1 MSDPHESPVPSYRD
15 LAERC
20 EVIVCCGTGGVG
32 KTTTAAA
39 TAMAAA
45 AMGRRAAVVTI
56 DPAKRLADA
65 LGIGELGNDPT
76 VIDGP
81 WSGTLAALMLDT
93 KATFDA
99 VVRRHAGSDEQ
110 AETILA
116 NRFYRNISTSLSG
129 TQDYMA
135 VEKLA
140 ELHSSG
146 EWDLV
151 VVDTPP
157 TRDALA
163 FLEAPK
169 LLTRL
174 LDNPIYRV
182 LISPSTGVLRAVNR
196 AATSVVRQLSRVVG
210 AEVVDD
216 AIEFFQA
223 FQGMEDGFRE
233 RADATLTLLGAD
245 ETAFVL
251 VASPRA
257 DTLVEAK
264 YFLDRLG
271 KADLDAAAVVVN
283 RVLPALSIDADR
295 AAELR
300 ADHPGGPVQAL
311 ADHAAAA
318 AGDDDRI
325 VDLLSAAP
333 GATVARVPLLP
344 SDVHDVD
351 TLRRIAEL
359 LTEG

>member
-1 MSDPHESPVPSYRD
+1 MSSYAD
-15 LAERC
+15 LAAEC
-20 EVIVCCGTGGVG
+20 QVIVCCGTGGVG

-45 AMGRRAAVVTI
+45 TMGRRAAVVTI

-65 LGIGELGNDPT
+65 LGIVELGNNPT
-76 VIDGP
+76 IIDGP
-81 WSGTLAALMLDT
+81 WEGTLAALMLDT
-93 KATFDA
+93 KATFDE
-99 VVRRHAGSDEQ
+99 VVRRHATSQNQ
-110 AETILA
+110 AETIYG
-116 NRFYRNISTSLSG
+116 NRFYKNISTSLSG

-140 ELHSSG
+140 ELHASG
-146 EWDLV
+146 DWDLV

-174 LDNPIYRV
+174 LDNPIYKL
-182 LISPSTGVLRAVNR
+182 LISPSQGVLRAVNR
-196 AATSVVRQLSRVVG
+196 AAGTVVRQLSRVVG

-245 ETAFVL
+245 ATAFVL

-257 DTLVEAK
+257 DTIVEAK
-264 YFLDRLG
+264 YFLRRLG

-283 RVLPALSIDADR
+283 RVLPALATDLDR
-295 AAELR
+295 SNAIAL
-300 ADHPGGPVQAL
+300 AHPGGPTQAL

-325 VDLLSAAP
+325 ADLLSSAP
-333 GATVARVPLLP
+333 SATVARVPLLP

-351 TLRRIAEL
+351 TLQRIAAL
-359 LTEG
+359 LASS

>member
-1 MSDPHESPVPSYRD
+1 MTVTPDYRTLVAD
-15 LAERC
+15 RD
-20 EVIVCCGTGGVG
+20 VIVCCGTGGVG

-45 AMGRRAAVVTI
+45 SMGRRAAVVTI

-65 LGIGELGNDPT
+65 LGIGALHNDPT
-76 VIDGP
+76 IIEGP

-93 KATFDA
+93 KATFDD
-99 VVRRHAGSDEQ
+99 VVRRHAQSDAQ
-110 AETILA
+110 AETIFG

-140 ELHSSG
+140 QLHSSG
-146 EWDLV
+146 DWDLV

-174 LDNPIYRV
+174 LDNPIYKI
-182 LISPSTGVLRAVNR
+182 LISPSQGVLRAVNR

-233 RADATLTLLGAD
+233 RAEATLTLLGAD
-245 ETAFVL
+245 ATAFVL

-257 DTLVEAK
+257 DTIVEAQ
-264 YFLDRLG
+264 YFLRRLG

-283 RVLPALSIDADR
+283 RVLPAISIDTAR
-295 AAELR
+295 AAELL
-300 ADHPGGPVQAL
+300 AAHPSGPMQAL

-318 AGDDDRI
+318 AGDDQRI
-325 VDLLSAAP
+325 EELVSSAP
-333 GATVARVPLLP
+333 DATMVRVPLLS

-351 TLRRIAEL
+351 TLRHIAEV
-359 LTEG
+359 LTEA

>member
-1 MSDPHESPVPSYRD
+1 MSDYHTII
-15 LAERC
+15 AERS
-20 EVIVCCGTGGVG
+20 VVVCCGTGGVG

-45 AMGRRAAVVTI
+45 AMGRRACVVTI

-65 LGIGELGNDPT
+65 LGIDALSNDPT
-76 VIDGP
+76 VIDGD
-81 WSGTLAALMLDT
+81 WSGTLGALMLDT
-93 KATFDA
+93 KATFDD
-99 VVRRHAGSDEQ
+99 VVRSHAKSDEQ
-110 AETILA
+110 VEKIFA
-116 NRFYRNISTSLSG
+116 NRFYRNISTSLGG

-140 ELHSSG
+140 ALHASG
-146 EWDLV
+146 DWDLV

-174 LDNPIYRV
+174 LDNTIYKI
-182 LISPSTGVLRAVNR
+182 LISPSQGVLRAVNR
-196 AATSVVRQLSRVVG
+196 AATSVVRQLSKVVG

-216 AIEFFQA
+216 AIEFFQL

-233 RADATLTLLGAD
+233 RADTTLRLLGDDA
-245 ETAFVL
+245 TAFVL

-257 DTLVEAK
+257 DTISEAR

-271 KADLDAAAVVVN
+271 NADLTAAAVIVN
-283 RVLPALSIDADR
+283 RMLPPLRVDLAR
-295 AAELR
+295 AQEIRNELDG
-300 ADHPGGPVQAL
+300 AATAGAAIAL

-318 AGDDDRI
+318 NGDEDR
-325 VDLLSAAP
+325 VGELLSSAP
-333 GATVARVPLLP
+333 DAVLARIPLLP
-344 SDVHDVD
+344 SDVHDVA
-351 TLRRIAEL
+351 TLHHIADR
-359 LTEG
+359 LTAS

>member
-1 MSDPHESPVPSYRD
+1 MGVSYRD
-15 LAERC
+15 LIEHR

-65 LGIGELGNDPT
+65 LGIGELDNDPT

-81 WSGTLAALMLDT
+81 WPGTLAALMLDT
-93 KATFDA
+93 KATFDD
-99 VVRRHAGSDEQ
+99 VVRRHAGTDAQ

-116 NRFYRNISTSLSG
+116 NRFYRNISTTLSG

-174 LDNPIYRV
+174 LDNPIYKI
-182 LISPSTGVLRAVNR
+182 LISPSQGVLRAVNR
-196 AATSVVRQLSRVVG
+196 AATGVVRQLSRVVG

-216 AIEFFQA
+216 AIEFFQS

-233 RADATLTLLGAD
+233 RADATLTLLGD
-245 ETAFVL
+245 DTTAFVL

-257 DTLVEAK
+257 DTLVEAE
-264 YFLDRLG
+264 YFLRRLG
-271 KADLDAAAVVVN
+271 KADLDAAAVIVN
-283 RVLPALSIDADR
+283 RVLPTLSVDADR
-295 AAELR
+295 AAAIHGR
-300 ADHPGGPVQAL
+300 HPGGPTQAL

-325 VDLLSAAP
+325 AELLRAAP
-333 GATVARVPLLP
+333 GATVARVPLLS

-351 TLRRIAEL
+351 TLHLIAARLSEA
-359 LTEG
+359 

>member
-1 MSDPHESPVPSYRD
+1 MTYRE
-15 LAERC
+15 LAAEC

-45 AMGRRAAVVTI
+45 SMGRRAAVVTI

-76 VIDGP
+76 VIEGP

-93 KATFDA
+93 KATFDD
-99 VVRRHAGSDEQ
+99 VVRRHAGNDEQ
-110 AETILA
+110 ADTILA

-146 EWDLV
+146 DWDLV

-174 LDNPIYRV
+174 LDNAIYKL
-182 LISPSTGVLRAVNR
+182 LISPSQGVLRAVNR
-196 AATSVVRQLSRVVG
+196 AAGAVVRQLSRVVG

-233 RADATLTLLGAD
+233 RADATLALLGAD
-245 ETAFVL
+245 STAFVL

-257 DTLVEAK
+257 DTIVEAK

-271 KADLDAAAVVVN
+271 KADLDAAAIIVN
-283 RVLPALSIDADR
+283 RVLPALTVDLAR
-295 AAELR
+295 AEAIKE
-300 ADHPGGPVQAL
+300 AHPSGPAQAL
-311 ADHAAAA
+311 VDHAAAA

-325 VDLLSAAP
+325 ADLLSAAP
-333 GATVARVPLLP
+333 DATVARVPLLP

-351 TLRRIAEL
+351 TLRHIAEI
-359 LTEG
+359 LTQA

>member
-1 MSDPHESPVPSYRD
+1 VTDTADYRT
-15 LAERC
+15 LTAEC
-20 EVIVCCGTGGVG
+20 EVMVCCGTGGVG

-65 LGIGELGNDPT
+65 LGINTLGNDPT
-76 VIDGP
+76 IIEGP
-81 WSGTLAALMLDT
+81 WSGTLGALMLDT
-93 KATFDA
+93 KATFDE
-99 VVRRHAGSDEQ
+99 VVRRHAPTGEQ

-146 EWDLV
+146 DWDLV

-174 LDNPIYRV
+174 LDNAIYKI
-182 LISPSTGVLRAVNR
+182 LISPSKGVLRAVNR

-233 RADATLTLLGAD
+233 RADTTLNLLGAD
-245 ETAFVL
+245 ATAFVL

-257 DTLVEAK
+257 DTLAEAQ
-264 YFLDRLG
+264 YFLERLG

-283 RVLPALSIDADR
+283 RVLPAISIDTAR
-295 AAELR
+295 AAELN
-300 ADHPGGPVQAL
+300 AAHPSGPTQAL

-318 AGDDDRI
+318 AGDDERI
-325 VDLLSAAP
+325 AQLLSSAP
-333 GATVARVPLLP
+333 GAAVARVPLLP
-344 SDVHDVD
+344 SDVHDID
-351 TLRRIAEL
+351 TLRLIAEL
-359 LTEG
+359 LTEN

>member
-1 MSDPHESPVPSYRD
+1 MSDYRD
-15 LAERC
+15 LVAEC

-45 AMGRRAAVVTI
+45 SMGRRAAVVTI

-65 LGIGELGNDPT
+65 LGIATLGNDPT
-76 VIDGP
+76 TIDGP
-81 WSGTLAALMLDT
+81 WPGTMAALMLDT
-93 KATFDA
+93 KATFDD
-99 VVRRHAGSDEQ
+99 VVRRHAQNDEQ
-110 AETILA
+110 AETIFG
-116 NRFYRNISTSLSG
+116 NRFYRNISTTLSG

-146 EWDLV
+146 DWDLV

-174 LDNPIYRV
+174 LDNPIYKI
-182 LISPSTGVLRAVNR
+182 LISPSQGVLRAVNR
-196 AATSVVRQLSRVVG
+196 AATGVVRQLSRVVG

-245 ETAFVL
+245 ATAFVL

-257 DTLVEAK
+257 DTIVEAR
-264 YFLDRLG
+264 YFLERLG
-271 KADLDAAAVVVN
+271 KADLDAAGVVVN
-283 RVLPALSIDADR
+283 RVLPALSVDTV
-295 AAELR
+295 R
-300 ADHPGGPVQAL
+300 ADEINAAVGSGPTQAL

-325 VDLLSAAP
+325 AELLSSAP
-333 GATVARVPLLP
+333 HATVARVPLLP

-359 LTEG
+359 LTQP